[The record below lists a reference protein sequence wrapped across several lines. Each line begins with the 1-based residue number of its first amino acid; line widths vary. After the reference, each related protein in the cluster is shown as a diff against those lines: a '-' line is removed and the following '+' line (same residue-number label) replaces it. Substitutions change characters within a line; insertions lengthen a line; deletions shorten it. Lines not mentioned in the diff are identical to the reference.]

1 MPGLP
6 SLGVPELLIIMVIIL
21 LIFGAGKL
29 PEIARGMGQAIGDFR
44 RASQGLD
51 LDELVQG
58 KEEEEK
64 KEETGS

>member
-6 SLGVPELLIIMVIIL
+6 SLGVPELLIIMMIIL
-21 LIFGAGKL
+21 LVFGAGKL
-29 PEIARGMGQAIGDFR
+29 PEIAKGMGQAIGDFR

-58 KEEEEK
+58 KEEEDTKEK
-64 KEETGS
+64 TEG

>member
-6 SLGVPELLIIMVIIL
+6 SLGVPELLIIMVVIL
-21 LIFGAGKL
+21 IVFGAGKL

-44 RASQGLD
+44 RANEGLD

-58 KEEEEK
+58 KEEEET
-64 KEETGS
+64 ES

>member
-6 SLGVPELLIIMVIIL
+6 SIGAPELIILLVIIL
-21 LIFGAGKL
+21 IVFGAGKL

-44 RASQGLD
+44 RASQGVD

-58 KEEEEK
+58 KEEEK
-64 KEETGS
+64 KEKTES

>member
-6 SLGVPELLIIMVIIL
+6 SIGAPELIILLVIIL
-21 LIFGAGKL
+21 IVFGAGKL

-44 RASQGLD
+44 RASQGVD

-58 KEEEEK
+58 KEEEK

>member
-6 SLGVPELLIIMVIIL
+6 SIGAPELIILLVIIL
-21 LIFGAGKL
+21 IVFGAGKL

-44 RASQGLD
+44 RASQGVD

-58 KEEEEK
+58 KEEEDTKEK
-64 KEETGS
+64 TEG